1 MKFQLNARIVFVLC
15 LAAIILGSM
24 ACKKE
29 KTEEEKL
36 LDFVGVIGED
46 VEAEKI
52 DRLVFYLDK
61 DFEDFLGRD
70 LEAAE
75 ELIAKYFERYKQ
87 IAFNMLGA
95 RVIKIEGD
103 RAEMEVEVSLSSGA
117 AKMLRKLVKY
127 SGQCYRFNLDLKRPL
142 GEWKIVYAEWRY
154 MPLDQLFPESFEM
167 LKEIFPKI

>member
-1 MKFQLNARIVFVLC
+1 MNARLFFVLG
-15 LAAIILGSM
+15 LGLLLLGAV

-36 LDFVGVIGED
+36 LDYVAVIGED
-46 VEAEKI
+46 VEAEKL
-52 DRLVFYLDK
+52 DRLVQYLDK
-61 DFEDFLGRD
+61 DFEDFQGRD
-70 LEAAE
+70 LDAAE
-75 ELIAKYFERYKQ
+75 ELIEKYFDRYKQ

-95 RVIKIEGD
+95 RVISLDGD
-103 RAEMEVEVSLSSGA
+103 IAEMEVEVSLSSGA

-127 SGQCYRFNLDLKRPL
+127 SGQCYRFKLDLKRPF